1 MLKPEAD
8 EAMVETNAVLAALA
22 LPLNKVP
29 PMQLS
34 RFLYLSGW
42 LAQNGEELL
51 ILGAQGFWVA
61 LAACFEGAQKTGIT
75 FAQMETVRV
84 LASGFVPNYPASVAV
99 ANFCIRMALLEEARI
114 LAATNFVSRQD
125 VDYYWGI
132 IDPQF
137 DAAEL
142 VAADN
147 DDNVAYQALL
157 SLHAAVS
164 NDLANRSR
172 PLPLMTTFS
181 FAENRPS
188 LYLAQRIYCD
198 PSRNDELIAE
208 NKPIH
213 PLFMKQTIT
222 ALSS

>member
-1 MLKPEAD
+1 MLRPEVD
-8 EAMVETNAVLAALA
+8 EAMVETNAVLDAMTLA
-22 LPLNKVP
+22 MNGLSAQ
-29 PMQLS
+29 QLS
-34 RFLYLSGW
+34 RYFYLSGW
-42 LAQNGEELL
+42 LRSYGGELL
-51 ILGAQGFWVA
+51 TLGAQGYWMA
-61 LAACFEGAQKTGIT
+61 LAACFEIAPQAGIT
-75 FAQMETVRV
+75 FEGMETVRV
-84 LASGFVPNYPASVAV
+84 VASDFTPNYPASIAV
-99 ANFCIRMALLEEARI
+99 ANFCVRLALVEEARI
-114 LAATNFVSRQD
+114 LAATDFKSRQD

-142 VAADN
+142 LAADN
-147 DDNVAYQALL
+147 DDNVAYQALID
-157 SLHAAVS
+157 LHAAVS

-172 PLPLMTTFS
+172 PLPLMTTFT

-188 LYLAQRIYCD
+188 LYLVQRIYCD

-213 PLFMKQTIT
+213 PLFMPQIIT